1 MPRPPAQSV
10 QSPHG
15 QTHAG
20 IVDACR
26 AAGHRP
32 GRAGEAYAAFYREGI
47 ARAPAT
53 EAGLAPIVARLEEP
67 GEHGVTTKFC
77 QRLDDANRADALA
90 DTPTRSGPA
99 PRAAD
104 RLPLGVLPHDAR
116 VRHLDVESVVIP
128 MVGSTGRV
136 SHTLCVS
143 SQVGCAMGCRFCE
156 TAQMGLIRS
165 LTPGEIVG
173 QWYAATHALGDSER
187 RSIDNI
193 VFMGMGEPLDNLDSV
208 LRAIEVLT
216 GHMGPSVPMSNITVS
231 TVGRVDGLRR
241 LVDVVAQ
248 PGWRRLG
255 LALSVNAPND
265 EVRSDIM
272 PLNQRWGMGEL
283 REVMQDLVRV
293 RGSRKLLFEYV
304 LIPGVN
310 DEERHAREIAQWLQ
324 PFVRTAERGHIGMLN
339 VIPYNPRRDSP
350 WPAPSEESVDAFCR
364 WVGEHGVF
372 VKRRKTKGRTSM
384 AACGQLGTAS
394 IRRRRYIGA
403 TDEA

>member
-1 MPRPPAQSV
+1 
-10 QSPHG
+10 
-15 QTHAG
+15 
-20 IVDACR
+20 
-26 AAGHRP
+26 
-32 GRAGEAYAAFYREGI
+32 
-47 ARAPAT
+47 
-53 EAGLAPIVARLEEP
+53 
-67 GEHGVTTKFC
+67 
-77 QRLDDANRADALA
+77 
-90 DTPTRSGPA
+90 
-99 PRAAD
+99 
-104 RLPLGVLPHDAR
+104 
-116 VRHLDVESVVIP
+116 
-128 MVGSTGRV
+128 
-136 SHTLCVS
+136 
-143 SQVGCAMGCRFCE
+143 
-156 TAQMGLIRS
+156 
-165 LTPGEIVG
+165 
-173 QWYAATHALGDSER
+173 
-187 RSIDNI
+187 
-193 VFMGMGEPLDNLDSV
+193 MGMGEPLDNLDSV

-241 LVDVVAQ
+241 LVDGVAQ